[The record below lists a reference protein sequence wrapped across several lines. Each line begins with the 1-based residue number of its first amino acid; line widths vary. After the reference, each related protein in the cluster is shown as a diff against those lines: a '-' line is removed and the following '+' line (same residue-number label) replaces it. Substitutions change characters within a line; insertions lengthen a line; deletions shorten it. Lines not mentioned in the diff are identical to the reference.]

1 MEKTKE
7 WKTKT
12 LLISAGLGLAAG
24 LAAALIIIQSA
35 DEKEKSPQL
44 KAGDGVKVGLG
55 VLGVLRLIADIGNK

>member
-1 MEKTKE
+1 MEKSNN

-12 LLISAGLGLAAG
+12 LLISAALGLAAG

-35 DEKEKSPQL
+35 EEEDTPQL

-55 VLGVLRLIADIGNK
+55 VLGVLRLISDIGKK

>member
-1 MEKTKE
+1 MEKSND

-35 DEKEKSPQL
+35 EEKEDSPQL

-55 VLGVLRLIADIGNK
+55 VLGVLRLISDIGNK